1 MKRKW
6 NGIRVAMSV
15 SAAICWWGI
24 LYPELTMTSDTY
36 AVVSEHG
43 TVQEAEDMIEWN
55 SREDIYQTLLETDGS
70 RIRFRSKLLMQIESW
85 MKQAKE

>member
-6 NGIRVAMSV
+6 YGIRVAMSV

-36 AVVSEHG
+36 AVVSECG
-43 TVQEAEDMIEWN
+43 TVQEEEDMIEWN
-55 SREDIYQTLLETDGS
+55 SREDIYQTLLKTDGS
-70 RIRFRSKLLMQIESW
+70 RIRFRSKLLMQIETW
-85 MKQAKE
+85 MKQVKE